1 MTKTDAASPS
11 LLARL
16 REAMFYRLPEEDRAE
31 FAREATFANYPRAG
45 IFALALGA
53 VNLFLGVVPDL
64 FVWRAQGKWD
74 ENPAFI
80 GWFAIHAGH
89 AVFSLAFLPLLH
101 HCRPKSVATT
111 TTRHAVLVHVFCW
124 VSLFGMM
131 TISLVHQQIT
141 GTITVFLLGM
151 AAFATGFYTTVPA
164 SLALMLTS
172 VTVFIV
178 ALPFFQASP
187 VTSYSHIVIAADFVA
202 FFWPLSRVTYSHKAR
217 DFAHQ
222 KIIACQTAQL
232 ARTNEELA
240 AKNVELSRANR
251 LKTDLLGLAAHDLRD
266 PLQTI
271 ALSAQSFDGE
281 LNPGTRE
288 LVRGISESARRMS
301 GLIENLLIE
310 TESESGVI
318 VLNPQPTDLPRLVA
332 ETVDS
337 YRQIA
342 GTKSIAL
349 HFSADGS
356 ALRAPPAHVDDGRF
370 RQITGNLVSNAVK
383 FSPAGSNVWIT
394 LAHAAEGYQLVVRDE
409 GPGFPAADRDRLFAK
424 YQRGSARPTGGET
437 STGLGLAIVR
447 QLVALHHGQVWAD
460 SPGPGLG
467 ASFTVI
473 VP

>member
-1 MTKTDAASPS
+1 MTDVAASPG
-11 LLARL
+11 LLSRL
-16 REAMFYRLPEEDRAE
+16 QAAMFFRLPAEDRAE

-45 IFALALGA
+45 IFALALGT
-53 VNLFLGVVPDL
+53 VNLLLGVVPDL
-64 FVWRAQGKWD
+64 LVWRAQGKWD
-74 ENPAFI
+74 ANPAFI
-80 GWFAIHAGH
+80 AWFAIHA
-89 AVFSLAFLPLLH
+89 ALAAFSFTLLPLLH
-101 HCRPKSVATT
+101 RWRPKSVAET

-141 GTITVFLLGM
+141 GTITVYLLGM
-151 AAFATGFYTTVPA
+151 AAFATGFYTTVRT
-164 SLALMLTS
+164 SLALMFTSLAVFVTLLPMFQSSS
-172 VTVFIV
+172 VT
-178 ALPFFQASP
+178 A
-187 VTSYSHIVIAADFVA
+187 YSHIVIAADFVA

-222 KIIACQTAQL
+222 KIIARQTAEL

-240 AKNVELSRANR
+240 AKNLELSRANR
-251 LKTDLLGLAAHDLRD
+251 LKTELLGLAAHDLRD

-271 ALSAQSFDGE
+271 AISAQSFDGE
-281 LNPGTRE
+281 LHPGTRE

-310 TESESGVI
+310 TGSESGGI
-318 VLNPQPTDLPRLVA
+318 VLNPQPVDLPRLVA

-342 GTKSIAL
+342 ETKSIAL
-349 HFSADGS
+349 HFAADGT
-356 ALRAPPAHVDDGRF
+356 ALRAPPAQVDDGRF

-383 FSPAGSNVWIT
+383 FSPAGTNVWIT
-394 LAHAAEGYQLVVRDE
+394 LAHDSDGYRLVVRDE
-409 GPGFPAADRDRLFAK
+409 GPGFAPEDRDRLFAK

-437 STGLGLAIVR
+437 STGLGLSIVR
-447 QLVALHHGQVWAD
+447 QLVALHHGHVWAE
-460 SPGPGLG
+460 SPGPGRG
-467 ASFTVI
+467 ASFTVV

>member
-1 MTKTDAASPS
+1 MTDAASSPG
-11 LLARL
+11 LLRRL
-16 REAMFYRLPEEDRAE
+16 QIAMFYRLPAEDRAD

-45 IFALALGA
+45 VFALALGA
-53 VNLFLGVVPDL
+53 VNLFLGVIPDL
-64 FVWRAQGKWD
+64 FVWRAQGKWND
-74 ENPAFI
+74 NPAFI
-80 GWFAIHAGH
+80 EWFAIHA
-89 AVFSLAFLPLLH
+89 ALAAFSFTFLPLLH
-101 HCRPKSVATT
+101 RWRPKSVSETNR
-111 TTRHAVLVHVFCW
+111 RHAVLVQIFCW

-141 GTITVFLLGM
+141 GAITVYLLGM
-151 AAFATGFYTTVPA
+151 AAFATGFYTTVRA

-172 VTVFIV
+172 LAVFVI
-178 ALPFFQASP
+178 ALPFFQSST
-187 VTSYSHIVIAADFVA
+187 VTAYSHLVIAADFVA
-202 FFWPLSRVTYSHKAR
+202 FFWPLSRVIYSLKAR

-240 AKNVELSRANR
+240 AKNLELSRANR
-251 LKTDLLGLAAHDLRD
+251 LKTELLGLAAHDLRD

-301 GLIENLLIE
+301 GLIDNLLIE
-310 TESESGVI
+310 TESESGGI

-342 GTKSIAL
+342 GTKSITL

-356 ALRAPPAHVDDGRF
+356 ALRAPPAQVDEGRF
-370 RQITGNLVSNAVK
+370 RQISGNLISNAVK
-383 FSPAGSNVWIT
+383 FSPAGSSVWIT
-394 LAHAAEGYQLVVRDE
+394 LAHDAAGYRLVVRDE
-409 GPGFPAADRDRLFAK
+409 GPGFAPEDRDRLFAK

-447 QLVALHHGQVWAD
+447 QLVALHHGQVWAE
-460 SPGPGLG
+460 SPGPARG
-467 ASFTVI
+467 ASFTVV